1 MAENGASSTTRSK
14 NKSKLSNAAT
24 VGAETFGKKQEAT
37 HLTMTRDDY
46 NAYEFICRQ
55 AEAKEWIEAVLD
67 EKLSSADLYEALGNG
82 VVLCKL
88 MNMMYE
94 GSIPHFNSPQSFAW
108 KLRENIVLFL
118 NAFQKQCGIKKEDI
132 FSPDD
137 LFDKKNMPLVV
148 SSIQKLADYAAS
160 QGFKIKWKKLD
171 NVPWS
176 DRDIQ
181 KYKMYPGVNV
191 WNKSKDKVKDCF
203 NSFFFFTISLK
214 IIFRKNKLNGKL
226 QKKKKRNY

>member
-1 MAENGASSTTRSK
+1 MSQGTTTGRSK
-14 NKSKLSNAAT
+14 NRAKLNSNHQQQ
-24 VGAETFGKKQEAT
+24 GADMFGKKPGAT

-67 EKLSSADLYEALGNG
+67 DSLPSTDLYESLGDG
-82 VVLCKL
+82 VILCKL
-88 MNMMYE
+88 MNLMYPS
-94 GSIPHFNSPQSFAW
+94 SIPAFNGPKSFAW

-118 NAFQKQCGIKKEDI
+118 NALQKQGLKKEDI
-132 FSPDD
+132 FAPDD

-148 SSIQKLADYAAS
+148 SSLQKLAELAAS
-160 QGFKIKWKKLD
+160 QGFKIQWKKLD

-181 KYKMYPGVNV
+181 KYKMYPGVNI
-191 WNKSKDKVKDCF
+191 WNLKSADKVTLYFCTF
-203 NSFFFFTISLK
+203 
-214 IIFRKNKLNGKL
+214 
-226 QKKKKRNY
+226 